1 MFEHIRNLL
10 SRLFAGLYDA
20 GTDSWFDGRLYDT
33 REDQIVHRVLQRS
46 DYENCDNVPAKKR
59 VRRKKHG

>member
-1 MFEHIRNLL
+1 MFERTRNLL
-10 SRLFAGLYDA
+10 SRMFSGLYDA
-20 GTDSWFDGRLYDT
+20 GTDSWFDGRVYDT

-46 DYENCDNVPAKKR
+46 DYENCADVQVKKK